1 LAGCV
6 TLLGPDLDVSLR
18 AHFQKVINLS
28 EGGAK
33 LTNEITEMIEI
44 AIRSHPGP
52 NQVYVFL
59 FGGNN
64 MRKTTKPILEVA
76 KVVARFRRIMVE
88 AQKAKIRVLL
98 CGTIPDPRPAV
109 DSKLKLFDEALKDL
123 DMGQGNN
130 FLSLRGMMMD
140 AQGQVRKELYK
151 LGDIHLSAAGT
162 QIASLRIRNM
172 LEVMLPTL
180 AVVPQPVPVQ
190 APVQVQPPVVTLPLV
205 AEVNQAPAV
214 QAPIAVL
221 VGQVQDLVIHHVAVT
236 VPKQVDSTAMEVEEE
251 DEILQ
256 RLFFKKFGRAL
267 PEQPKKSDVDDI
279 DMDLIDLTKDDEEME
294 EDTTPILVPLP
305 IVAVKAE
312 PIEIADANPDMPED
326 RSVEQ
331 VNTIQSV
338 EAKME
343 ADQRAFEEEFGSIET
358 DNVDE
363 PDEFDDIDIEPLC

>member
-1 LAGCV
+1 MKAKLFSIKSPFLIVMSHFLLFRNDLLWLLSSLFPTFIQLVTIKNSRNRFLKCTFTFGAKSQQPSQLAGCV

-109 DSKLKLFDEALKDL
+109 DSKLNLFDEALKDL

-140 AQGQVRKELYK
+140 AQGQVR
-151 LGDIHLSAAGT
+151 
-162 QIASLRIRNM
+162 
-172 LEVMLPTL
+172 
-180 AVVPQPVPVQ
+180 
-190 APVQVQPPVVTLPLV
+190 
-205 AEVNQAPAV
+205 
-214 QAPIAVL
+214 
-221 VGQVQDLVIHHVAVT
+221 
-236 VPKQVDSTAMEVEEE
+236 
-251 DEILQ
+251 
-256 RLFFKKFGRAL
+256 
-267 PEQPKKSDVDDI
+267 
-279 DMDLIDLTKDDEEME
+279 
-294 EDTTPILVPLP
+294 
-305 IVAVKAE
+305 
-312 PIEIADANPDMPED
+312 
-326 RSVEQ
+326 
-331 VNTIQSV
+331 
-338 EAKME
+338 
-343 ADQRAFEEEFGSIET
+343 
-358 DNVDE
+358 
-363 PDEFDDIDIEPLC
+363 